1 MKDLTTGNPAKLM
14 LQFAIPVCL
23 GNVFQLFY
31 SLADTRIVGSAL
43 GETALAAVGAT
54 TAISTLLIGFLQGLT
69 NGFSVVAAQNMG
81 TGRMDQLRKTAAGT
95 LLLGGVI
102 AVFLTAVS
110 LLSLPLLLRLMNV
123 PEYLHG
129 QAVGY
134 ICIVLLGLVIT
145 MLYNACAGILRAV
158 GDTVAPLIFL
168 MCASVLNIGL
178 DLLFMVVLP
187 LGVRG
192 AALGTVLSQLVSVVL
207 SLLYVWKRYPVFHLN
222 RADFQLERG
231 KIKQMLSSGLSMG
244 MMMSLVYFG
253 TLSLQCA
260 INTLGTETIVAHTAA
275 RKITELYFLPIIVMG
290 LTVAT
295 FCGQN
300 YGAGKFDR
308 VRQGI
313 RNAVVITW
321 GWTLLVILMSY
332 TIAPQLIYLVSGS
345 KNAAVL
351 APAVLYL
358 KINAPF
364 FFVCCVISIFR
375 NTLQAMGDHI
385 VPVISSAIELVGK
398 VAIAMLLTPVL
409 KYMGIIIA
417 EPIIWFFMV
426 IPLIVRIAKNP
437 QLKRKQ

>member
-14 LQFAIPVCL
+14 LQFAVPVCL

-43 GETALAAVGAT
+43 GEDSLAAVGAT

-244 MMMSLVYFG
+244 MMMSLVSPVCDQHAWNRNHRG
-253 TLSLQCA
+253 TYGGAEDHGAVLF
-260 INTLGTETIVAHTAA
+260 TDYRDGTDGCNLLWA
-275 RKITELYFLPIIVMG
+275 ELW
-290 LTVAT
+290 
-295 FCGQN
+295 CGQ
-300 YGAGKFDR
+300 
-308 VRQGI
+308 I
-313 RNAVVITW
+313 
-321 GWTLLVILMSY
+321 
-332 TIAPQLIYLVSGS
+332 
-345 KNAAVL
+345 
-351 APAVLYL
+351 
-358 KINAPF
+358 
-364 FFVCCVISIFR
+364 
-375 NTLQAMGDHI
+375 
-385 VPVISSAIELVGK
+385 
-398 VAIAMLLTPVL
+398 
-409 KYMGIIIA
+409 
-417 EPIIWFFMV
+417 
-426 IPLIVRIAKNP
+426 
-437 QLKRKQ
+437 